1 MDDME
6 RYGDYNEVAESPK
19 SNNIFVT
26 VVKIMIAFVCIAVAG
41 ILGFRITLFNYYPD
55 SAKNLYFD
63 STLLSV
69 YLLKGDDIEIKN
81 QDLRF
86 PYDDPDEGNFFA
98 EHLYVIE
105 EAGQLQI
112 ALRYND
118 SIFDTIEKK
127 YGVRLE
133 GDGKDLFTFRLAR
146 DPRINDTAQGEKVD
160 EDTIGEVIAEPVGE
174 LAYVQTEEFM
184 MYTYFKLVFN
194 GIDFGSIQEPK
205 VEWIRIEISIN
216 GVQMEEPYMILIYEN
231 NEAFST
237 FTEYKL
243 SEGEIDKA
251 LSDWQVDVPTSLE
264 GEK

>member
-6 RYGDYNEVAESPK
+6 RYGDYNEVDEPPK

-26 VVKIMIAFVCIAVAG
+26 IVKIMIAFVCIAVAG
-41 ILGFRITLFNYYPD
+41 ILGLRITLFNYYPD
-55 SAKNLYFD
+55 SAKNLYID
-63 STLLSV
+63 DTLASAIV
-69 YLLKGDDIEIKN
+69 SNDMDVEVKN

-118 SIFDTIEKK
+118 SIFDTIEKNF
-127 YGVRLE
+127 GVRLE

-146 DPRINDTAQGEKVD
+146 DPRINDTAAGEQVD
-160 EDTIGEVIAEPVGE
+160 EDTIGEVVAEPVGE
-174 LAYVQTEEFM
+174 LSYIATEELM

-194 GIDFGSIQEPK
+194 GIDFGSSEEPK

-216 GVQMEEPYMILIYEN
+216 GVEMEEPYMILIYEN
-231 NEAFST
+231 NEAFSE
-237 FTEYKL
+237 FTEYTLTK
-243 SEGEIDKA
+243 EEKDKA
-251 LSDWQVDVPTSLE
+251 RETINCVPSN
-264 GEK
+264 